1 MRRWEK
7 RNDNHHGQDENKQEN
22 LLAQSI
28 YARLISHI
36 PTTLL
41 IVHQIYFFLTSLLG
55 FLILHTFR
63 WRLEK
68 LVSHLN
74 QVRRRLDR
82 ISSQK
87 PSYETWKNC
96 QPSDQKI
103 KTETPPP
110 TSLKSDRPGLDI
122 KASKEITQ
130 L

>member
-1 MRRWEK
+1 MGIETVRRWEK
-7 RNDNHHGQDENKQEN
+7 GNDNHHEQDENKQEN
-22 LLAQSI
+22 VLAQSI

-74 QVRRRLDR
+74 QVR
-82 ISSQK
+82 IPSQK
-87 PSYETWKNC
+87 PSYETWKKC

-110 TSLKSDRPGLDI
+110 TSLKSDRPGIDI